1 MELYSFLIDNLFKYY
16 LDIFKYDRNF
26 VKILKNF
33 RNWGM
38 KILSYKII
46 GKEQFSNF
54 YKFYL
59 SYIFL
64 YLPLYPFNKNISV
77 LNFKVSIHKNN
88 ERWNQ
93 RYKLQ
98 ETVSGIEKIDRFQG
112 KEKESIRSYI
122 PRT

>member
-1 MELYSFLIDNLFKYY
+1 MIEILLKFL
-16 LDIFKYDRNF
+16 
-26 VKILKNF
+26 KILEIG
-33 RNWGM
+33 GM

-64 YLPLYPFNKNISV
+64 YLPLYPFNKNINV

-112 KEKESIRSYI
+112 KEKELTRIIFYELDHRSLF
-122 PRT
+122 PR